1 MAPEF
6 EIHTSWTPAD
16 ALALLDDHDGCV
28 SAAIVRLGT
37 IRTMELARL
46 DRVIKARRAGCFFSG
61 RRLDEVRRDTAIA
74 IGQEIARRVMLL
86 QDVARAHGLIG
97 EPR

>member
-46 DRVIKARRAGCFFSG
+46 DRVIKTHRAGCFFSG
-61 RRLDEVRRDTAIA
+61 RRLDEVRRETAIA
-74 IGQEIARRVMLL
+74 IGEETTRRVMLL
-86 QDVARAHGLIG
+86 QDVARAHGLMG
-97 EPR
+97 RRR